1 MMKPFMLGTALSALM
16 LSSALAQSSMSP
28 PKTNP
33 APVAP
38 AQSSSKADVDR
49 SQKTDQW
56 LLWSL
61 DTAAIGS
68 DDKNIGDLIPGQN
81 GFVDQLKV
89 SQNKDEL
96 KQAKH
101 FTPYG
106 PQPATTGMGPSMPL
120 RGYGPFPPLSPAA
133 TPPAGQ

>member
-1 MMKPFMLGTALSALM
+1 MWQAVARPRRSHSLNDGLLESSSYGGKPMMKPFMLGTALSALM

-56 LLWSL
+56 LPWSW
-61 DTAAIGS
+61 DTTAIGS

-81 GFVDQLKV
+81 GFVD
-89 SQNKDEL
+89 
-96 KQAKH
+96 
-101 FTPYG
+101 
-106 PQPATTGMGPSMPL
+106 
-120 RGYGPFPPLSPAA
+120 
-133 TPPAGQ
+133 

>member
-1 MMKPFMLGTALSALM
+1 MMKTFVLGTALSALM

-33 APVAP
+33 APVVQ
-38 AQSSSKADVDR
+38 AQSSSKADVNL
-49 SQKTDQW
+49 SQKLDQW
-56 LLWSL
+56 LAWSW
-61 DTAAIGS
+61 DTTAIGS
-68 DDKNIGDLIPGQN
+68 DDKNIGDLIPGHI

-96 KQAKH
+96 KQVE
-101 FTPYG
+101 
-106 PQPATTGMGPSMPL
+106 L
-120 RGYGPFPPLSPAA
+120 GPFPPLSPAA

>member
-1 MMKPFMLGTALSALM
+1 MMKTFVLGTALSALM
-16 LSSALAQSSMSP
+16 LSSALAQSSMFP
-28 PKTNP
+28 PKTYP
-33 APVAP
+33 ALVAQ
-38 AQSSSKADVDR
+38 AQSSSKADVNR

-56 LLWSL
+56 LPWSL
-61 DTAAIGS
+61 DTTAIGS

-81 GFVDQLKV
+81 GFIDQLKV

-96 KQAKH
+96 KQAEH
-101 FTPYG
+101 FTPYE